1 MNFYIA
7 HILSSNCDAIHL
19 YNVTDKSEPKKLLNS
34 IKELL
39 NIKNIE
45 LIFES
50 HAL

>member
-7 HILSSNCDAIHL
+7 HILNSNCDAIHL

-39 NIKNIE
+39 ILKI
-45 LIFES
+45 
-50 HAL
+50 